1 MASHTVRGK
10 NRNIR
15 HEIKQDTKPRSNASS
30 AFKMEGNRK
39 NCAPRWRQL
48 LKQAAAKV
56 SGHKTANQQKRATT
70 PLPRSPNRT
79 REAMRAPTV
88 RKTFVVPILWLPY
101 CLISMPQMAFTNT
114 RPQGMDPMK
123 YPIRAPNN
131 TLIPMRL
138 PYGSVI
144 FILTAYNEIDGRS
157 LESKGFPQLIF
168 KVTLVGKVHDFG
180 SLQKITK
187 VGGLTL
193 TWVA

>member
-1 MASHTVRGK
+1 
-10 NRNIR
+10 
-15 HEIKQDTKPRSNASS
+15 
-30 AFKMEGNRK
+30 
-39 NCAPRWRQL
+39 
-48 LKQAAAKV
+48 
-56 SGHKTANQQKRATT
+56 
-70 PLPRSPNRT
+70 
-79 REAMRAPTV
+79 
-88 RKTFVVPILWLPY
+88 
-101 CLISMPQMAFTNT
+101 
-114 RPQGMDPMK
+114 MK

-168 KVTLVGKVHDFG
+168 KVTLVGKCMISG